1 MLQLLVVTYMLS
13 TTSVLF
19 SQNTGTLSLT
29 KGAVSHEGLVIKLI
43 QRAEVIVR
51 LALIA
56 GDGRGQGSE
65 AAQHHQDTQIQ
76 LHGSLYGVICVKL
89 YSLPACCNI
98 SLLTAWAAL
107 VALTLR
113 DLASTMGV
121 LLVQYSFCKHSCQV
135 VPLPVSLKL
144 EEILMVSKTPT
155 LHHHPLHHLSQTVHI
170 PKAQVDPL
178 TSKWMNPVCSIPHQ
192 DSPRPN
198 IPAGITKN
206 PEGKL
211 PCSQP
216 LK

>member
-1 MLQLLVVTYMLS
+1 MLS

-76 LHGSLYGVICVKL
+76 LHGSLYGVICIKL

-121 LLVQYSFCKHSCQV
+121 LLVQYSFCKQSTPTIVARLCLCLSVSYWQRYSWCPRPQPSTTIPHTNSTK
-135 VPLPVSLKL
+135 LFKSLKW
-144 EEILMVSKTPT
+144 T
-155 LHHHPLHHLSQTVHI
+155 HLVNKQ
-170 PKAQVDPL
+170 ARLLQLL
-178 TSKWMNPVCSIPHQ
+178 TSQLFTQW
-192 DSPRPN
+192 
-198 IPAGITKN
+198 
-206 PEGKL
+206 
-211 PCSQP
+211 
-216 LK
+216 